1 MIKFPVWKYLVII
14 TGVIVGLLYTIPN
27 FYGEVPAVQIS
38 SNSNNTT
45 VDTNILSSVSDT
57 LSQNGLQPTGE
68 IFDGHTLKIKFSDTD
83 AQLKARDIIQ
93 NQLGNNYIVALNLVS
108 ASPAWFGK
116 ISAAPM
122 FLGLDLRG
130 GVHFLLTVDMDTAVK
145 KTLNQYANDI
155 RRDLRSNSIRYGSVN
170 IENRS
175 LSVQFRDPESMQ
187 KAFNQ
192 ITKDSPNIV
201 ISQDNVNNAIIAAV
215 SSSELQKIQEAA
227 IKQNILTLHNRVNE
241 LGVAEPI
248 IQQQGTNRIVV
259 ELPGVQDTARAKNI
273 IGRTASLEIRLVDD
287 EPNDVSAANAGNIPT
302 GYQLLDDVGRSN
314 QTTKI
319 LVNKDV
325 ELTGDNITDAQP
337 GFEENGSPAVNI
349 RLDSAGAAAF
359 KQLTA
364 NNVGK
369 RLAMVLVDQGKSEV
383 VTAPVIRT
391 EIGGGQVQISGSMNI
406 QQAND
411 TALLLRSGS
420 LAAPMVIVEERTV
433 GPSLGK
439 ENISK
444 GFHSVMWGFAA
455 IAVFMIMYYMI
466 FGVISVVSLS
476 VNLLLLVA
484 ILSMLQA
491 TLTLPGIAAIALT
504 LGMAIDSNVLIN
516 ERIREE
522 LRKGHKIHA
531 AIQSGYEHAWAT
543 ILDSNVTT
551 LIAGLALLAFGTG
564 PIKGFAIVHCLGI
577 LTSMFSAVFVS
588 RGIVGLLYANRRV
601 TKLYI

>member
-130 GVHFLLTVDMDTAVK
+130 GVHFLLTVDIDTAVK